1 MIKVKVAVVEVEAA
15 VELLKVAEWLK
26 AFSYAI
32 LKL

>member
-1 MIKVKVAVVEVEAA
+1 VAVVEVEAA
-15 VELLKVAEWLK
+15 VELSKVAEQLK